1 MADEVVIRGAQ
12 TSDAEQLLSLMRQL
26 EMETTTIAVDE
37 ALPDLTITEEAE
49 QIDLINESPYDQ
61 IIVAELEGDLIGI
74 VTLQAVL
81 DESET
86 AELGVGVV
94 KELWNQGLGT
104 ALVDEA
110 LYWAQT
116 VSQLRRIILTVYAE
130 NVAAVHVYQKLGFQT
145 VWVKQEKGQ
154 RLIEMKIEY

>member
-86 AELGVGVV
+86 A
-94 KELWNQGLGT
+94 
-104 ALVDEA
+104 
-110 LYWAQT
+110 
-116 VSQLRRIILTVYAE
+116 S
-130 NVAAVHVYQKLGFQT
+130 
-145 VWVKQEKGQ
+145 
-154 RLIEMKIEY
+154 

>member
-61 IIVAELEGDLIGI
+61 IIVAELEGNLIGI

-81 DESET
+81 DEAET

-145 VWVKQEKGQ
+145 VRVKQEKGQ

>member
-1 MADEVVIRGAQ
+1 M
-12 TSDAEQLLSLMRQL
+12 
-26 EMETTTIAVDE
+26 
-37 ALPDLTITEEAE
+37 
-49 QIDLINESPYDQ
+49 
-61 IIVAELEGDLIGI
+61 
-74 VTLQAVL
+74 
-81 DESET
+81 
-86 AELGVGVV
+86 GVV

>member
-26 EMETTTIAVDE
+26 EMETTTIAADE

-61 IIVAELEGDLIGI
+61 IIVAELEGNLIGI

-81 DESET
+81 DEAET

-145 VWVKQEKGQ
+145 VRVKQEKGQ